1 MPLHE
6 RSSARLPAW
15 GASIGT
21 TMRRCRKE
29 PPLSA
34 SSLVKDAA
42 HLADLAHLSHHL
54 GHATRPFAQ
63 RMPPCRAKFVGYT
76 LPFSTIL
83 HSCVSHDPHTFDPDN
98 LAREVPAM
106 YRNARR
112 WTSRPLLVDSLVPR
126 WLTVGGKGRQ
136 SSAAARGNG
145 VYAYGGSATTG
156 LFPTST
162 YDFSELLCRCGLRPQ
177 LVA

>member
-6 RSSARLPAW
+6 RSSAWLPAW
-15 GASIGT
+15 GPALAPPCGDVE
-21 TMRRCRKE
+21 KK
-29 PPLSA
+29 PPLAA
-34 SSLVKDAA
+34 SSLVQDAA

-63 RMPPCRAKFVGYT
+63 RMPPCRAEFVGYT

-106 YRNARR
+106 HRNARR
-112 WTSRPLLVDSLVPR
+112 WTSRSLLVDSLVPR
-126 WLTVGGKGRQ
+126 WLTVGGKGKLPTTGSLDISL
-136 SSAAARGNG
+136 SSSLCLSLSA
-145 VYAYGGSATTG
+145 YADCLVEMGGS
-156 LFPTST
+156 SQEERI
-162 YDFSELLCRCGLRPQ
+162 SRPPIGG
-177 LVA
+177 